1 MNDTCDCC
9 EGTNQLTPKRIAN
22 RPGLDALAYRVG
34 THAAFLE
41 SMKARL
47 SNMVVEI
54 PDADDPTK
62 SAPTYPLRSLSTRAP
77 YDPSI
82 ALLDA
87 WATVGDVLTFYQ
99 ERIANE
105 GFLRTATE
113 RRSIVELAR
122 SIGYEPA
129 PGLAASTHL
138 AFVIEDAPGAPGD
151 ARIDPGLRVQ
161 SIP

>member
-62 SAPTYPLRSLSTRAP
+62 SAPTYPLGSLTTRAP

-113 RRSIVELAR
+113 RRSILELAR
-122 SIGYEPA
+122 LVGYA
-129 PGLAASTHL
+129 LRPGVASTVFL
-138 AFVIEDAPGAPGD
+138 AYTLEKDHNVI
-151 ARIDPGLRVQ
+151 I
-161 SIP
+161 